1 MSKGN
6 LSLVKVLVILFGV
19 VTGLF
24 FHYYILTG
32 YMSVGKEVL
41 VILAL
46 FLFFVIGYLV
56 GRYGRKGQKEKR

>member
-6 LSLVKVLVILFGV
+6 LSFDKVLVVLFSL

-24 FHYYILTG
+24 FHYYILTD
-32 YMSVGKEVL
+32 YMSVGKEIL

-56 GRYGRKGQKEKR
+56 GRYGSKGQK